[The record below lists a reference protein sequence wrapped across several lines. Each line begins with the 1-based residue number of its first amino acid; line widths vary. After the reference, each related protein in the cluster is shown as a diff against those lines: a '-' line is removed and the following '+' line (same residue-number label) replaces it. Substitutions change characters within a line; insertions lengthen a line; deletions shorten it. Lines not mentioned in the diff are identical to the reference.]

1 MLRLAPSHENR
12 LTGKLATV
20 GKVEIVEGEEKEEV
34 EAGEEKGMGKVAEME
49 EAARVLGIYTPL
61 FVASAACIAI
71 SVLFNFE
78 THLFAHKSC
87 VWICLVVDAA
97 FKRVLER
104 FRVCFVARVRLFV
117 LAVFWLCETTEL

>member
-49 EAARVLGIYTPL
+49 EANLEAADL
-61 FVASAACIAI
+61 AAADSAAA
-71 SVLFNFE
+71 
-78 THLFAHKSC
+78 
-87 VWICLVVDAA
+87 D
-97 FKRVLER
+97 
-104 FRVCFVARVRLFV
+104 
-117 LAVFWLCETTEL
+117 